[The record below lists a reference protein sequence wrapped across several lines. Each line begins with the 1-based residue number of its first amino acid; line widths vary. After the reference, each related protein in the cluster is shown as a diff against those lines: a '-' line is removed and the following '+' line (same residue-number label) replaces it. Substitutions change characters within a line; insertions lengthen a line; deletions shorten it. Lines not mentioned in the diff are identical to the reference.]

1 MKLIWT
7 RIAYVN
13 DINHFCIGNCL
24 FKWSG
29 IHMYNGVILKKKF
42 PCYLVCFFL
51 YVLTPFYTIKT
62 TGMWRSEILINQN
75 EDVNKIRQ
83 NKTQTCVLNSTQF
96 DNSKKRVF
104 FLLQAMKQQTTS
116 SEVLCFYTRTLL
128 KWLQRTWFS
137 WSPWQHHIR
146 RVRTNWCS
154 PQPNTWFSLS
164 TEINSC
170 MSLSELLWLQSVL
183 MLVQMILW
191 I

>member
-1 MKLIWT
+1 MKLIWM

-42 PCYLVCFFL
+42 PCFLVCFFL

-96 DNSKKRVF
+96 DNSKKRGF
-104 FLLQAMKQQTTS
+104 FCCRQWNSRRHHQKCSVSTQELCWGDSRGRDSAGLRGSTTS
-116 SEVLCFYTRTLL
+116 EGSGRTDAVRSPTHGSHSLQKSTHACLC
-128 KWLQRTWFS
+128 
-137 WSPWQHHIR
+137 
-146 RVRTNWCS
+146 
-154 PQPNTWFSLS
+154 PNCYGY
-164 TEINSC
+164 N
-170 MSLSELLWLQSVL
+170 QY
-183 MLVQMILW
+183 
-191 I
+191 